1 MNDMRGIQDE
11 WNLLGKRSNA
21 PDGPTPRHGQAAA
34 MGRIQGENINT
45 QVKNQ
50 KKNPLNPKLPGWLGK
65 ITPVFCQPCI
75 KHKN

>member
-34 MGRIQGENINT
+34 MGRIQGENIKT

-50 KKNPLNPKLPGWLGK
+50 KKKSLKPQTPGLVG
-65 ITPVFCQPCI
+65 
-75 KHKN
+75 